1 MKMGVKSE
9 VLAVSLV
16 LLAAPC
22 GLCIGGMENTTWEL
36 GVDAWQFEY
45 KEPGLMTEKGQF
57 IGVHG
62 ACTYRGPT
70 AGGLQDA
77 MISAEVRA
85 GWGRVDY
92 DGHLLDEDNTPYS
105 YDGFRDCLVETR
117 GLLGCDFGRPSFR
130 LTPFVGAGYRY
141 LEDDG
146 TVSPDGYDRKANYL
160 YSPLGVEALVELNDR
175 WQLGGSAEYDLFW
188 LGRQK
193 TLWGYWITDDQNEG
207 YGLRGSIRLI
217 HRDKKANLILEP
229 YFIYWDIGMSEVNP
243 DDAGYEPHNRSTE
256 AGLRLTVQF

>member
-1 MKMGVKSE
+1 MMMGVKSE
-9 VLAVSLV
+9 ILAISLV

-22 GLCIGGMENTTWEL
+22 GFCVGGAENTTVEL
-36 GVDAWQFEY
+36 GVDAWTFEY
-45 KEPGLMTEKGQF
+45 EEPGLMTEKGRF

-62 ACTYRGPT
+62 ACTYRGPV
-70 AGGLQDA
+70 AAALQDTL
-77 MISAEVRA
+77 ISAEVRA
-85 GWGRVDY
+85 GLGRVDY
-92 DGHLLDEDNTPYS
+92 DGHLLDQGNTPYS
-105 YDGFRDCLVETR
+105 YDGFTDYLVETR
-117 GLLGCDFGRPSFR
+117 GLLGYDFGGPSVR
-130 LTPFVGAGYRY
+130 LTPFVGMGYRY

-160 YSPLGVEALVELNDR
+160 YSPLGIEALVRLGGP

-207 YGLRGSIRLI
+207 YGLRGSVRLI
-217 HRDKKANLILEP
+217 HKGTKTNLILEP

-243 DDAGYEPHNRSTE
+243 DDGGYEPHNRSTE
-256 AGLRLTVQF
+256 SGLRLTVQF